1 METSVKAIITN
12 RIYMDDPGRLNA
24 KFIMDSLTY
33 KFKKNTGSK
42 KFSVVE
48 TIKNYRLLPKG
59 ILSVP
64 QGRTDLIPDG
74 YEVVDKRV
82 LNPVPF
88 PTPKYSLRE
97 DQLEIYNSAN
107 DTCFINALVGWGKTF
122 TALHIARKWGQ
133 KTLIVTHTTALRDQW
148 CDEVRALFGHE
159 PGIIGSGFYDVE
171 DHFVVVGNVQSIV
184 KYLDRINKEFG
195 TIILDE
201 AHHCPAT
208 TFSQTIDSFYA
219 RYRLALSGTMERKDG
234 KHIFFNDYFGN
245 IVFRPKQANT
255 INPVVH
261 LVKSNLTLKPNVTWV
276 EKINDLTQNEYYRK
290 FISATANYH
299 IQAGHSVLVVADR
312 VEFLEAVKEYVGETC
327 LLVTGDTSYE
337 ERQYAKEQILNREKM
352 CIAGSRQIFA
362 EGISINALSCVI
374 LAVPMS
380 NDSLLEQIVGRIMRP
395 YPDKPQPIVVDIQ
408 FSGWADKKQNNDRLG
423 LYVRKGW
430 KILSV

>member
-1 METSVKAIITN
+1 MKAIITN
-12 RIYMDDPGRLNA
+12 RIYMDDPGKLNS
-24 KFIMDSLTY
+24 KFIIDQLTY

-42 KFSVVE
+42 KFSVIE
-48 TIKNYRLLPKG
+48 TVRNYRLLPKG
-59 ILSVP
+59 ILSIP

-74 YEVVDKRV
+74 YEILDKRV
-82 LNPVPF
+82 TNTVPF
-88 PTPKYSLRE
+88 PTPKYNLRE
-97 DQLEIYNSAN
+97 DQLEVYTEAK

-122 TALHIARKWGQ
+122 TALHIAHKWSQ

-148 CDEVRALFGHE
+148 YDEIRTLFGID
-159 PGIIGSGFYDVE
+159 PGIIGSGFYEVD
-171 DHFVVVGNVQSIV
+171 DHFIVVGNVQSIV

-195 TIILDE
+195 TVILDE

-234 KHIFFNDYFGN
+234 KHVFFSDYFGHT
-245 IVFRPKQANT
+245 IFKPKQANT

-276 EKINDLTQNEYYRK
+276 EKINELTQNEYYRK
-290 FISATANYH
+290 FISAIATYQ
-299 IQAGHSVLVVADR
+299 IDMGHSVLVVADR
-312 VEFLEAVKEYVGETC
+312 VEFLEAIKNYVGETC

-337 ERQYAKEQILNREKM
+337 ERQYAKQQILSKEKM
-352 CIAGSRQIFA
+352 CIAGSRQIFS

-380 NDSLLEQIVGRIMRP
+380 NDSLLEQIVGRIMRE
-395 YPDKPQPIVVDIQ
+395 YPNKPQPIVVDIQ

-423 LYVRKGW
+423 LYMRKGW
-430 KILSV
+430 EILTV